1 MTKSLRQNPPGT
13 KTPWDKNPMGQKPP
27 IIIIRGFCPTF
38 KIGGFCPRGLCP
50 RGILSHTYIHTQ
62 SQKHTKTHRHRHTQ
76 THTDTYRHTQKHMHK
91 HTQTQTYKNTQRH
104 TETHRHTDTQKHT
117 NMTDS
122 VCQEY
127 LCLPAIVI
135 M

>member
-62 SQKHTKTHRHRHTQ
+62 TQKHRNSQKHTNTHTHTHTNRHT
-76 THTDTYRHTQKHMHK
+76 TPPPKHHQGK
-91 HTQTQTYKNTQRH
+91 KKVHGVWFVYSESTTIELSK
-104 TETHRHTDTQKHT
+104 KGKIKIF
-117 NMTDS
+117 
-122 VCQEY
+122 V
-127 LCLPAIVI
+127 
-135 M
+135 